1 MPNTISVHSEYNKSI
16 GDWKQIETCLDGE
29 SFIKA
34 EGEKY
39 LPFPVAL
46 DADERKEADFKSQY
60 SIYLAGAHYV
70 NYTLQA
76 VEDLVAGV
84 FRKSP
89 ILEKVPE
96 ELKYFDSKNFTKEA
110 VEIVTSYGRSLV
122 LVDYPTVEEEEGTTV
137 AKENK
142 DNIRAY
148 TILYKPQD
156 ILDWQTKRVG
166 GIEVLIMVL
175 LREVVYSDN
184 EEGVSTESYRYRKL
198 SLDEEGLYLVEV
210 KDDEETTTATFKP
223 VANGSRL
230 DHIPATFIGSKNN
243 TPRVNTSPI
252 IGISNSNIKH
262 YQTWAE
268 LDHIQT
274 YAGHPMIAITGAPKG
289 FIPKGFIKEMKKND
303 IKMNVGASNA
313 LVLEGDQANA
323 NILTQAS
330 ESNIMHFKTLAELKS
345 SMEEQGARIKESQ
358 GGQVESAEALTI
370 KYSGDNSILA
380 SIAINVELATQFVY
394 KELALFMNVNADNTT
409 IVLNK
414 TFIEKSADPAV
425 MGAISSA
432 VATGNLPNRI
442 FLQYLQENNIVSDTE
457 DLDALVLEA
466 IANNPFKIEE

>member
-16 GDWKQIETCLDGE
+16 EDWKQIETCLDGE

-34 EGEKY
+34 KGEKY

-46 DADERKEADFKSQY
+46 DADERKEDDFKSQY
-60 SIYLAGAHYV
+60 SIYLAGAHFV

-89 ILEKVPE
+89 ILEKVPT
-96 ELKYFDSKNFTKEA
+96 ELEYFDSKDFTKEA

-122 LVDYPTVEEEEGTTV
+122 LVDYPTVEKGETTV
-137 AKENK
+137 AEENK

-156 ILDWQTKRVG
+156 ILDWQTKRIG
-166 GIEVLIMVL
+166 GIEVLIMAL

-198 SLDEEGLYLVEV
+198 SLDEDGLYIVEV
-210 KDDEETTTATFKP
+210 KDDKETTTATFEP
-223 VANGSRL
+223 VASGSRL

-274 YAGHPMIAITGAPKG
+274 YAGHPMIALTGAPKG
-289 FIPKGFIKEMKKND
+289 FIKEMEKKD
-303 IKMNVGASNA
+303 IKINVGASNA
-313 LVLEGDQANA
+313 LVLEGDQASA
-323 NILTQAS
+323 TILTQAN
-330 ESNIMHFKTLAELKS
+330 EGNIMHFKTLAELKS

-394 KELALFMNVNADNTT
+394 KELALFMNVNADETT

-425 MGAISSA
+425 MSAISTA